1 MRRIP
6 AFCSRLAAA
15 INALCAGIRTRWLA
29 ILGLVLGNDLVIII
43 ECLVVGIQ
51 TIRLVLVAEARA
63 QLGRL
68 RPPRGT
74 DA

>member
-1 MRRIP
+1 MRRMP
-6 AFCSRLAAA
+6 VFCSRLAAA
-15 INALCAGIRTRWLA
+15 ISALWAWIRTRWLA
-29 ILGLVLGNDLVIII
+29 MLGLVLGNDLLTVV
-43 ECLVVGIQ
+43 ECLVFGIQ

-68 RPPRGT
+68 RSPRGT

>member
-6 AFCSRLAAA
+6 AS
-15 INALCAGIRTRWLA
+15 WLA
-29 ILGLVLGNDLVIII
+29 ILGLVLGNDLLIVI

-51 TIRLVLVAEARA
+51 TIRLVLVAETRA